1 LLKKTEVL
9 RFEAELLEEL
19 TNIKR
24 IVGIIKSRV
33 SSLPALSTDTY
44 EAYIDSIAHNL
55 ENFYLAVEEIFK
67 MICVATEEG
76 LPEGERWHSI
86 LLKNMTKE
94 IKGVRPSVISMETYE
109 MMDDYRKFR
118 HLARNIYTFNILPEK
133 VLILAKTVSKSF
145 KGIDGDIKEFVKFML
160 KVTD

>member
-1 LLKKTEVL
+1 MVKKTEAL

-19 TNIKR
+19 ANTKR
-24 IVGIIKSRV
+24 IVDIIRKREK
-33 SSLPALSTDTY
+33 SLPALSTEAY

-94 IKGVRPSVISMETYE
+94 IKGVRPSVVTMETYE

-118 HLARNIYTFNILPEK
+118 HLARNIYTFNIVPDK
-133 VLILAKTVSKSF
+133 VLTLAKGISKTFKSF
-145 KGIDGDIKEFVKFML
+145 ESDLKGFVKFIL
-160 KVTD
+160 RVAE

>member
-1 LLKKTEVL
+1 MVKKTEVL
-9 RFEAELLEEL
+9 RFEAEILEEL
-19 TNIKR
+19 ANTKR
-24 IVGIIKSRV
+24 IVGIIRSRV
-33 SSLPALSTDTY
+33 SGLPAPSTDAY

-67 MICVATEEG
+67 MICVATAEG
-76 LPEGERWHSI
+76 LPEGERWHST

-94 IKGVRPSVISMETYE
+94 IKGVRPLAISMGTYE

-118 HLARNIYTFNILPEK
+118 HLARNIYTFNIVPDK
-133 VLILAKTVSKSF
+133 VLTLAKPVNKAFKSF
-145 KGIDGDIKEFVKFML
+145 ERDIKGFMKFLL